1 MPDFVKLVNVD
12 YKPFDFHQNNVK
24 RIIAPGEDVIVPWAI
39 ARTLL
44 GDPRIPDIAPA
55 NERTKMYEKIRAR
68 HNYSAGLQTED
79 EWDTIRPHVEVYD
92 IENNTRI
99 FMLIE
104 DPAGEHMSQAPTP
117 SAKQTDAAALQ
128 RQIEVLTAQ
137 VTKLVAQ
144 SQSAPEQ
151 PGAGNTA
158 SPTAV
163 QDGPGA
169 PAPEIDSV
177 FNLPTSDETATAD
190 TPQAVTVGDIP
201 GADDDEPPAPASAP
215 SPEPSSEPAKKA
227 VAKKVAA
234 KAK

>member
-24 RIIAPGEDVIVPWAI
+24 RIVAPGEDVIVPWPI
-39 ARTLL
+39 AVTLL
-44 GDPRIPDIAPA
+44 GDPRIPDIPPA
-55 NERTKMYEKIRAR
+55 NDRTKTYEKIRAR

-79 EWDTIRPHVEVYD
+79 EWDALRPHIEVYD

-104 DPAGEHMSQAPTP
+104 DPAGEHMSAAPTP
-117 SAKQTDAAALQ
+117 TAKQTDAEALQ

-137 VTKLVAQ
+137 VAKLVTA
-144 SQSAPEQ
+144 SQAAPEQ
-151 PGAGNTA
+151 PGAGTTA

-163 QDGPGA
+163 ADSPGA
-169 PAPEIDSV
+169 PSPEIDSV

-190 TPQAVTVGDIP
+190 TPQAVTVGEIP
-201 GADDDEPPAPASAP
+201 TAEEDGPPAPAAP
-215 SPEPSSEPAKKA
+215 VKA

>member
-1 MPDFVKLVNVD
+1 MPDFVKLVNTD
-12 YKPFDFHQNNVK
+12 YRPFDFHQNNVK
-24 RIIAPGEDVIVPWAI
+24 RIVAPGEDVIVPWPI
-39 ARTLL
+39 ACTLL
-44 GDPRIPDIAPA
+44 GNPRIPDIPPA
-55 NERTKMYEKIRAR
+55 NERTRAYEKIRAR

-79 EWDTIRPHVEVYD
+79 EWATIKPSIEVYD
-92 IENNTRI
+92 IENNQRI

-104 DPAGEHMSQAPTP
+104 DPAGEHMESAPTP

-215 SPEPSSEPAKKA
+215 SPEPAKKA